1 MYSERHVT
9 QFEYLTQ
16 PCSSMKSRTEYGEVG
31 GAAGENSSCTHCHS
45 SVCAENLLARRKDG
59 SSLDWFALPSMCELS
74 RLEYVHSHPMQN
86 TRMNRGAGQL
96 WEGFSAWLVE
106 DELQREY
113 ARRRG
118 RGGSANIGYTRTCA
132 LRSDTAAQPPVDL
145 SALREMYPA
154 TVTLSIVYSQEV
166 CGTEEKVGG
175 RKVTRSGIQ
184 NDMEKNLPIVVI

>member
-118 RGGSANIGYTRTCA
+118 RGGSANIRKREFALSGLTRR
-132 LRSDTAAQPPVDL
+132 LRQLNRL
-145 SALREMYPA
+145 STYLHCGKCTLR
-154 TVTLSIVYSQEV
+154 Q
-166 CGTEEKVGG
+166 
-175 RKVTRSGIQ
+175 
-184 NDMEKNLPIVVI
+184 